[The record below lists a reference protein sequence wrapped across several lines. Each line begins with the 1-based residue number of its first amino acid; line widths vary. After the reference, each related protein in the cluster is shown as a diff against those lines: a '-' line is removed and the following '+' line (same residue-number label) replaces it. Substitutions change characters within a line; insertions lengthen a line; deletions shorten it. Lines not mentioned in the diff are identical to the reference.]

1 MTFGCKCIAEI
12 GQSIDSRIIRAH
24 GSPAPLWRSQ
34 VNEAIIR
41 GLNLNDQP
49 PPPPPPPHNGNPGSA
64 HESARTRIWPVYACS
79 REIGLYTV
87 RCVRGG
93 SSRAG
98 RERAAVAG
106 TTRGERGKG
115 RLRDARHREI
125 TSRVSHPREGVA
137 AAAAATAGRSGE
149 RRLLLPLLYYCA
161 AVSSS
166 SILGSIAKRERERGG
181 CARNGLCPLYGG
193 RRARPAGIC
202 LVSLFMRFNIVIW
215 HHQGVSLAPSLFLFL
230 FPPALPPSLP
240 FLLFRLLSAAL
251 SFKLGEQAE
260 REREGERE
268 ERSRSFAIRARPT
281 PDSADTY
288 FGEVCHFKRT
298 YPGD

>member
-41 GLNLNDQP
+41 GLNLNDQPPPP

-166 SILGSIAKRERERGG
+166 ILGSIAKRERERRVR
-181 CARNGLCPLYGG
+181 AERTLSTV
-193 RRARPAGIC
+193 RRTTRATSGYLSC
-202 LVSLFMRFNIVIW
+202 LLVYEIQ
-215 HHQGVSLAPSLFLFL
+215 HCYLAPPGSFSRSLSLSLPLPSRATSFSPLS
-230 FPPALPPSLP
+230 ALSPSLGRAI
-240 FLLFRLLSAAL
+240 L
-251 SFKLGEQAE
+251 QARRTS
-260 REREGERE
+260 REREGGRERGALSVFRYP
-268 ERSRSFAIRARPT
+268 RSANAGQCGYVFRGSLPL
-281 PDSADTY
+281 
-288 FGEVCHFKRT
+288 
-298 YPGD
+298 